1 MTQANT
7 TRSVKNWD
15 RRPWHDK
22 PAADAPGSKLYRVE
36 MTHLYTG
43 IIEGE
48 GTIQYLFAN
57 NSHNQG
63 DFVALEKITGQ
74 VAGRSGSFVFQHTGT
89 FGTGAAI
96 ITMTVLPGTGTD
108 ELSDLS
114 GQATMEFTEHLESYP
129 IHFEYALERDSTSEE
144 TVHEPK

>member
-1 MTQANT
+1 MTEANT

-22 PAADAPGSKLYRVE
+22 SAADALGSKLYRVE

-43 IIEGE
+43 IIEGQ

-57 NSHNQG
+57 NNQNQG
-63 DFVALEKITGQ
+63 GFVALEKITGQ
-74 VAGRSGSFVFQHTGT
+74 VAGRSGSFVLQQTGS
-89 FGTGAAI
+89 FGSGATI
-96 ITMTVLPGTGTD
+96 ITMTVLPGTGTG
-108 ELSDLS
+108 ELSGLS

-129 IHFEYALERDSTSEE
+129 IHFEYTFEHNSNPKETIHESE
-144 TVHEPK
+144 

>member
-1 MTQANT
+1 MTQTNT
-7 TRSVKNWD
+7 TRTVKNWD

-43 IIEGE
+43 VIEGQ

-57 NSHNQG
+57 NNQNQG
-63 DFVALEKITGQ
+63 GFVALEKITGQ
-74 VAGRSGSFVFQHTGT
+74 VEGRSGSFVFQHTGT
-89 FGTGAAI
+89 FGSGATL
-96 ITMTVLPGTGTD
+96 ITMTVVPGTGTGD
-108 ELSDLS
+108 LSGLS

-129 IHFEYALERDSTSEE
+129 IQFDYTLERDSTSEE
-144 TVHEPK
+144 TAHEPK